1 MLHNNCSRFTKSDNI
16 SPSPCIQ
23 LLVYKNKPIRALR
36 QSLESLPTYTIREA
50 ATFLAMS
57 ANTLFSWYSGSRP
70 ILKPSGF
77 IGKIALLSFEDL
89 EEVYKIY
96 LLRSKHSKSMQYL
109 RDALPDARDRSGS
122 DHPLLTHEIDVM
134 DRLALI
140 VPGRGRRKRRAVILG
155 DSSKP
160 DYIPE
165 VVKSW
170 GVRISKD
177 RSEIFPWRYASDDD
191 TSTPVSL
198 NPEIMSG
205 RLVLSGTRIP
215 VNMLWGRALKGE
227 RPEEIADDYRLD
239 VTQVRQAL
247 SHIDKA
253 LPKVA

>member
-1 MLHNNCSRFTKSDNI
+1 M
-16 SPSPCIQ
+16 
-23 LLVYKNKPIRALR
+23 YKNKPTRALR
-36 QSLESLPTYTIREA
+36 QPLRSLPTYTIREA

-57 ANTLFSWYSGSRP
+57 AGTLFSWYAGVRP

-77 IGKIALLSFEDL
+77 VGKVALLSFEDL
-89 EEVYKIY
+89 EEVYKIH
-96 LLRSKHSKSMQYL
+96 LLRSKHRKSMQYL
-109 RDALPDARDRSGS
+109 RDALPDARDHSGS

-140 VPGRGRRKRRAVILG
+140 FPGRGRRKRRAVILG
-155 DSSKP
+155 DSTRP

-177 RSEIFPWRYASDDD
+177 HDEIFPWRYAADDD
-191 TSTPVSL
+191 ASMPVSL
-198 NPEIMSG
+198 SPEIMSG

-215 VNMLWGRALKGE
+215 VNMLWGRVLKGE
-227 RPEEIADDYRLD
+227 KTEAIAEDYRLD
-239 VTQVRQAL
+239 VRQVRQAL
-247 SHIDKA
+247 AHIDKT

>member
-1 MLHNNCSRFTKSDNI
+1 
-16 SPSPCIQ
+16 
-23 LLVYKNKPIRALR
+23 VYRNKPIRGPNQPIR
-36 QSLESLPTYTIREA
+36 SLPTYTIGEA

-57 ANTLFSWYSGSRP
+57 AGTLFSWYAGARP

-77 IGKIALLSFEDL
+77 IGNVALLSFEDL
-89 EEVYKIY
+89 EEAYKVH

-109 RDALPDARDRSGS
+109 RDALPDAREKSGS
-122 DHPLLTHEIDVM
+122 NHPLLTHEIDIM

-140 VPGRGRRKRRAVILG
+140 FPGRGRRKRKAVVLG
-155 DSSKP
+155 DESIP

-170 GVRISKD
+170 GLRIARD
-177 RSEIFPWRYASDDD
+177 RDEIFPWRYAAEDD

-198 NPEIMSG
+198 NPEVMSG

-215 VNMLWGRALKGE
+215 LNMLWGRAIQGE
-227 RPEEIADDYRLD
+227 KPEEIAEDYRID
-239 VTQVRQAL
+239 VKQVRQAL
-247 SHIDKA
+247 SHIDKT